1 MRYDTGFRPSVH
13 GYPFRNTWRDAVFG
27 VFTSRGRCGGM
38 VFASLDRFLT
48 DVGPDISED
57 TAGHPLHDSA
67 LSRYIWRRQV
77 ESLATGFGTN
87 LWRFVV
93 HTLVAGRVPLRIG
106 IAAHREARELVDLI
120 AEGRP
125 APLGLVATSGLL
137 SPFRNHQVLAYA
149 AEMEADVLVL
159 RIYDPNLP
167 QRDDVTLEVSLS
179 EPGLLVERVGAR
191 RTEWRSAFLER
202 YS

>member
-1 MRYDTGFRPSVH
+1 MYHDTGFRPSAH
-13 GYPFRNTWRDAVFG
+13 GYPFTNTWRDTVLG
-27 VFTSRGRCGGM
+27 VFASRGRCGGM
-38 VFASLDRFLT
+38 VFSALDRFLAGDT
-48 DVGPDISED
+48 SGGPDSAD
-57 TAGHPLHDSA
+57 GHPRHDSA
-67 LSRYIWRRQV
+67 LSRQIWRRQV
-77 ESLATGFGTN
+77 ESLAVGLGVN
-87 LWRFVV
+87 LRRFVI

-106 IAAHREARELVDLI
+106 IAARREARALVASL

-125 APLGLVATSGLL
+125 APLGLIAMSGLL

-149 AEMEADVLVL
+149 AEVEADRLVL

-167 QRDDVTLEVSLS
+167 DRDDVTLEVSLV
-179 EPGLLVERVGAR
+179 EPRPIVQRAGAR